1 MSVTNEDFF
10 HFRARIASKKVYN
23 YWLFNYLFMSEE
35 QQEVTPAEKTG
46 GVAKMLLSKVVSHK
60 IFSDS
65 VLKWLLLS
73 IAFLLPVFFIPG
85 TTVAPEFAK
94 MILLEVLILFGIFA
108 WALGRLRDG
117 RVTLPKSM
125 LLGVATLLAVV
136 FVVSA
141 LLSPAP
147 IVSFFGSGY
156 DIGTV
161 NTFIVLFLLMFL
173 SSSLFK
179 DRNRILSLYIA
190 FLLSGVVVILYQL
203 LRRFFGADFLT
214 MGGTFTTAV
223 ASPVGKWNDFASLVG
238 ALEILV
244 VSTLYFFPQNKSIRI
259 PAFVLFF
266 VGLFFLLLIDFTVL
280 WMILGVFVVGLIALS
295 VYEGEKS
302 HNSIAQQAEQE
313 GREHKKKAI
322 HKRMAGHLPLL
333 ATLLLVVSIIYGTGI
348 STIQWGKSN
357 ATIATWVGTLLK
369 ASPYSEVVLTPK
381 TTYEVVAGTL
391 KDSPLF
397 GTGPNRF
404 ASSFLVHKS
413 SDMNRTPFW
422 DTAFDFGLGRIP
434 TYFGTTG
441 IVGMLLWFVF
451 ILLLLTKARHIKRLF
466 QKDRIAAYLAYSLF
480 VLTLYF
486 WALAFF
492 YLPNIAIFALAFVF
506 AGALI
511 AFLSGEGVIKH
522 YDVQFDENKRTSFI
536 FTPILIIVLIG
547 TVAGSYMLYRQVS
560 SLVAYHDAQLAIAA
574 SNVDQAESSLKH
586 ANELSKRDIYLR
598 SLSNVALLRL
608 TRLAGENLPQA
619 EFQAKANQ
627 LIADARVNAEDAVK
641 LDPTNFENYLQLGG
655 VYDTLG
661 SLGIQGTTEPAR
673 ANYLL
678 ALTLNPKSPR
688 VLFTLARLEYLAND
702 HPKAKDYL
710 NRALEERPNYLEA
723 VSFLVQLEL
732 QDKNPESAITALKK
746 SIAAEPTNFLLHFAL
761 GYLEYAKRDYPAA
774 ISEFEGAVILNP
786 VYADAKY
793 FLGLSYY
800 RVGRKDEAV
809 QQFTDVQ
816 TLNPENKDVSKIL
829 SNIKAGRDPF
839 ETGSVAPT
847 QPVSDALKDLNKG
860 TPTKPAN

>member
-1 MSVTNEDFF
+1 
-10 HFRARIASKKVYN
+10 
-23 YWLFNYLFMSEE
+23 
-35 QQEVTPAEKTG
+35 
-46 GVAKMLLSKVVSHK
+46 MLLSKVAGHK

-65 VLKWLLLS
+65 VLKWLLLG

-85 TTVAPEFAK
+85 TTVAPEFSK
-94 MILLEVLILFGIFA
+94 MILLEVVVLFGTFA

-117 RVTLPKSM
+117 RVILPRSF
-125 LLGVATLLAVV
+125 LLVVASLLVVV
-136 FVVSA
+136 FIVSA

-173 SSSLFK
+173 SSSLFT

-190 FLLSGVVVILYQL
+190 FLLSSVLIIVYQL
-203 LRRFFGADFLT
+203 LRRVFGADFLT
-214 MGGTFTTAV
+214 MGGTFTSAV
-223 ASPVGKWNDFASLVG
+223 ATPVGKWNDFASLIG

-244 VSTLYFFPQNKSIRI
+244 LSTLYFFPQNRTIRI
-259 PAFVLFF
+259 PAYILFF
-266 VGLFFLLLIDFTVL
+266 AGLFFLLLIDFTVL
-280 WMILGVFVVGLIALS
+280 WVMLIVFVGGLIALS
-295 VYEGEKS
+295 IYEGELS
-302 HNSIAQQAEQE
+302 HKRMAHEAAAE
-313 GREHKKKAI
+313 GREHKHKAI
-322 HKRMAGHLPLL
+322 HKRMASHLPAL
-333 ATLLLVVSIIYGTGI
+333 ATLLLVIALIYGTGL
-348 STIQWGKSN
+348 STVQWGKNN
-357 ATIATWVGTLLK
+357 ATVAAWVSSALK

-391 KDSPLF
+391 KDSPVF

-441 IVGMLLWFVF
+441 IAGMVLWFAF
-451 ILLLLTKARHIKRLF
+451 ILLLLVKARYIKRLF
-466 QKDRIAAYLAYSLF
+466 QKDRIVAYLAFSLF

-486 WALAFF
+486 WGLAFF
-492 YLPNIAIFALAFVF
+492 YLPNISIFALAFIF

-511 AFLSGEGVIKH
+511 AFLSGEGVVKH
-522 YDVQFDENKRTSFI
+522 LDVKFEESARASFV
-536 FTPILIIVLIG
+536 FTPIIIVLLVG

-560 SLVAYHDAQLAIAA
+560 SLVAYHEAQLAIAA
-574 SNVDQAESSLKH
+574 SNVDQAEVALKRANDLSS
-586 ANELSKRDIYLR
+586 RDIYLR

-608 TRLAGENLPQA
+608 TQLAGQQLPQA

-661 SLGIQGTTEPAR
+661 SLGIQGTTDPAR
-673 ANYLL
+673 QNYQQALL
-678 ALTLNPKSPR
+678 LNPKSPR
-688 VLFTLARLEYLAND
+688 VLFTMARLEYLAND
-702 HPKAKDYL
+702 HAKAKEYL
-710 NRALEERPNYLEA
+710 GRALAERPNYLEA
-723 VSFLVQLEL
+723 VSFLVQLDL
-732 QDKNPESAITALKK
+732 QDKNPEDAIAALKL

-761 GYLEYAKRDYPAA
+761 GYLQYAKRDYASA
-774 ISEFEGAVILNP
+774 IPEFEGAVILNP

-800 RVGRKDEAV
+800 RVNRTAEAV

-816 TLNPENKDVSKIL
+816 TLNPDNKDVTKIL

-839 ETGSVAPT
+839 DAGYVAPT

-860 TPTKPAN
+860 TPAKTTN